1 MGKSAAIDQSA
12 DELTRIRE
20 EYSERARRFAGDDTY
35 APHNPAELFL
45 VQQRTRVS
53 LRLLEQAGMLP
64 LKKQRIL
71 EVGCGTGGV
80 LANYLALGA
89 DPVTLHGTDLLPDR
103 LVAAQHKLPHL
114 PLACCD
120 AQKLPYSSGTFDIV
134 IQHTVF
140 SSILSDEVKRNAA
153 AEMLRVLR
161 SGGVVLWYDFWI
173 NPINKQVRGIRPAE
187 IRALFPNA
195 HYSMRRITLAPPIS
209 RRLIRRFWFLCI
221 LLEQIGLFNT
231 HYVAVIKKP

>member
-1 MGKSAAIDQSA
+1 MGKSAAINQSA
-12 DELTRIRE
+12 DELARIRE
-20 EYSERARRFAGDDTY
+20 EYSDRARRFAGQDVY

-45 VQQRTRVS
+45 IQQRTRIS
-53 LRLLEQAGMLP
+53 LKLLDRAGMLP
-64 LKKQRIL
+64 LKDQRIL

-89 DPVTLHGTDLLPDR
+89 DPAKLHGTDLLPDR
-103 LVAAQHKLPHL
+103 LAAAQYKLPHL

-120 AQKLPYSSGTFDIV
+120 AQKLPYPSATFDIV

-140 SSILSDEVKRNAA
+140 SSILSDEVKRSAA

-161 SGGVVLWYDFWI
+161 PGGVVLWYDFWL

-187 IRALFPNA
+187 IRSLFPNSDYA
-195 HYSMRRITLAPPIS
+195 LRRITLAPPIL
-209 RRLIRRFWFLCI
+209 RRLVRRFWFVCI

-231 HYVAVIKKP
+231 HYLAVIRKR